1 MKKTLI
7 NIFLLLHFFSLYSF
21 DFNGVW
27 SFDNFS
33 IMNWHYK
40 DKCYSWGNIREPID
54 CGFTI
59 DLERNEIYTN
69 YTWYLN
75 IQIDYDN
82 DSFSFIN
89 PFSNEKEKYFIT
101 IISDYEIV
109 LETDVNN
116 DSLLVAENI
125 KSKDKSSI
133 HYFKINGPK
142 NSKILKTPLSAI
154 INEDSDL
161 FIKDYKGVIHKTGY
175 LKKGQIVEVWGRI
188 PEKISEISEVDFNF
202 AIRTNNETG
211 GLISPLK
218 IEFIDDI
225 IISGYGKKRN

>member
-1 MKKTLI
+1 MKKNLI

-89 PFSNEKEKYFIT
+89 PFSNEKEKYF
-101 IISDYEIV
+101 
-109 LETDVNN
+109 
-116 DSLLVAENI
+116 
-125 KSKDKSSI
+125 KSS
-133 HYFKINGPK
+133 P
-142 NSKILKTPLSAI
+142 
-154 INEDSDL
+154 
-161 FIKDYKGVIHKTGY
+161 
-175 LKKGQIVEVWGRI
+175 
-188 PEKISEISEVDFNF
+188 
-202 AIRTNNETG
+202 
-211 GLISPLK
+211 
-218 IEFIDDI
+218 
-225 IISGYGKKRN
+225 